1 MFAASPKLARKHCCL
16 RSLLFR
22 PSHLAMTLRCTLIL
36 LANQSAVLDI
46 AVSLLTST
54 AEDDR
59 VRISANT
66 TRFSG

>member
-1 MFAASPKLARKHCCL
+1 
-16 RSLLFR
+16 
-22 PSHLAMTLRCTLIL
+22 MTLRCTLIL